1 MPRLIVLLVTLAS
14 LTIVTVQNLGAE
26 KAVSLVVLGRP
37 LSSIPLGLLLLGAV
51 GTGALTTLILY
62 GIVGLRRATES
73 ATKSKYKPMGSR
85 VPYPESGSTVPPAGS
100 TTSSSYGST
109 GSTAGSTA
117 YGSGGSA
124 FVTEPPVDQAGTA
137 PTSTD
142 SMPSSSSSADTTPAT
157 PSNVYSPFS
166 RNQDVDSSKAGAK
179 KKGPT
184 AE

>member
-1 MPRLIVLLVTLAS
+1 MPRLIVLLITLAS
-14 LTIVTVQNLGAE
+14 LTLVTVQNLGAE

-51 GTGALTTLILY
+51 GTGALTTLVLY
-62 GIVGLRRATES
+62 GLVGLRRPAES

-85 VPYPESGSTVPPAGS
+85 VPYPESGSTVPP
-100 TTSSSYGST
+100 T
-109 GSTAGSTA
+109 GSTASSPYSSTGSATGSAA

-124 FVTEPPVDQAGTA
+124 FVTEPPVDKAGTP
-137 PTSTD
+137 PTSAA
-142 SMPSSSSSADTTPAT
+142 SAPPSSSPASATPTT

-166 RNQDVDSSKAGAK
+166 RNQDSDSSKTGAK